1 MNILQDNEFSGDQ
14 NVDLY
19 DDVIA
24 PTGSKGQNDA
34 DEYGISQDGSNSD
47 AANDV
52 NNSANDNSQGNS
64 KKVSIYVGNLTWWTS
79 DTDVIDAINN
89 LGVNDV
95 YEVKF
100 FENRANG
107 QSKGFCV
114 VNLGSD
120 SSVRNVI
127 DNLPK
132 Q

>member
-1 MNILQDNEFSGDQ
+1 MQDSEFNDQ

-24 PTGSKGQNDA
+24 PSDSKGQNDNE
-34 DEYGISQDGSNSD
+34 DYGASQDGSNSD
-47 AANDV
+47 STNENQNTSVDH
-52 NNSANDNSQGNS
+52 SQS
-64 KKVSIYVGNLTWWTS
+64 IAKKISIYVGNLTWWTS
-79 DTDVIDAINN
+79 DTDVVDAINQ

-95 YEVKF
+95 FEVKF

-114 VNLGSD
+114 VNLGSEN
-120 SSVRNVI
+120 SVRNVI
-127 DNLPK
+127 ENLPK